1 MVLTKYDLD
10 CLKNECSRLVDLVKY
25 IEKSKDYDDLF
36 LSREDYEESL
46 KTRELLPEDFYNFR
60 LFDVFSC
67 VTFNSKLS
75 KYMIK
80 LKGFYSNILDK
91 FKANQRSNISFII
104 SGSLDETLEVWHD
117 VIEDI
122 LNNKFKLNGLF

>member
-60 LFDVFSC
+60 LFDVFTC
-67 VTFNSKLS
+67 ITYNHKIS

-80 LKGFYSNILDK
+80 LKGFYSKVLDK

-104 SGSLDETLEVWHD
+104 SDSLDETLEVWHD
-117 VIEDI
+117 IIYDI